1 MAHKYQ
7 TSPKVFQNGQFLANC
22 DEFALNDT
30 KMCGTR
36 PKKSY
41 RSIKSIYERIFTV
54 EKYYLLIIVSLL
66 RYEPN
71 ILRAYLIGN
80 KL

>member
-41 RSIKSIYERIFTV
+41 RSIKRIIYERIFTV
-54 EKYYLLIIVSLL
+54 EK
-66 RYEPN
+66 
-71 ILRAYLIGN
+71 
-80 KL
+80 